1 MPQHTQ
7 ARSWGTRFDTLL
19 SAPLSPTEDPNVTT
33 QDTPLTVNE
42 ACDDSKKSPDRI
54 VQDASIF
61 IGRYVI

>member
-19 SAPLSPTEDPNVTT
+19 SAPLSPATDPNATT

-42 ACDDSKKSPDRI
+42 ACDDFKKSADRI

>member
-19 SAPLSPTEDPNVTT
+19 SAPPLSPTEDPNVTT
-33 QDTPLTVNE
+33 QDIPLS
-42 ACDDSKKSPDRI
+42 ACDDSKKSADRI